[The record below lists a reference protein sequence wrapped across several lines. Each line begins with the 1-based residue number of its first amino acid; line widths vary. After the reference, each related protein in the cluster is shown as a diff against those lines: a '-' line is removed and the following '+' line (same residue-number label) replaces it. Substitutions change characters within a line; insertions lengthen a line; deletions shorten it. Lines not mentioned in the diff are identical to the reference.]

1 MHVTIRNSITS
12 SELKI
17 AVLVQWLILFIKNN
31 SKVLIG

>member
-1 MHVTIRNSITS
+1 MHVTIRNSITG